1 MIEAVFE
8 YIRQYNLIEQGD
20 RVILGVSGGA
30 DSVCLFRVLLELRKK
45 IDFQMY
51 VVHVEHGIRGEEA
64 IRDLQFVEKLCQN
77 YGVECSVYHFDIP
90 AMAKE
95 KKLSEEEAGRMAR
108 YQAFAMEKK
117 KISGNGRV
125 RIAVAHHKNDNVE
138 TLLLHL
144 IRGTGIAGLK
154 AMEPVRN
161 DIIRPLL
168 FLERKEI
175 ENYLA
180 GLSQEFCTDS
190 TNLTTDY
197 ARNKIRLKVL
207 PELEKINSSAI
218 KHVDS
223 AAAKIAKADRYLAK
237 MVQKEYTSIVTR
249 KETWYLLNIE
259 RLQLAEEYIQGE
271 VVKQALYECSGSQ
284 KNITTAHI
292 ESVLGLLF
300 RENGKQISLPYE
312 MKAVRAYDVIQ
323 LQKETAEKDREE
335 ISVIIQEP
343 GQYNVPYTNEKFLVT
358 LENIPENNKKFI
370 NLEQKTYTK
379 CFDYDKI
386 EGSLVIRTRKTG
398 DYLVIDEQ
406 GHRQSL
412 KSFFINEKIE
422 RQRRNQILLVADG
435 SHVLWIVG
443 YRISGK
449 YKVGK
454 ETSRIIRIQRIGEE
468 EDE

>member
-8 YIRQYNLIEQGD
+8 YIRQYNLIEKGD
-20 RVILGVSGGA
+20 TVILGVSGGA
-30 DSVCLFRVLLELRKK
+30 DSVCLFRVLLELRHR
-45 IDFQMY
+45 IGFEMY

-64 IRDLQFVEKLCQN
+64 IRDLHFVEELCKSHK
-77 YGVECSVYHFDIP
+77 VECGVYHFDIP
-90 AMAKE
+90 HMAKQ

-108 YQAFAMEKK
+108 YQAFSIEKK
-117 KISGNGRV
+117 KRQCHGRV

-144 IRGTGIAGLK
+144 VRGSGIAGLK

-175 ENYLA
+175 EGYLSEI
-180 GLSQEFCTDS
+180 SQGFCTDS

-197 ARNKIRLKVL
+197 ARNKIRLNVL
-207 PELEKINSSAI
+207 PELEKINSSAV
-218 KHVDS
+218 KHMDS
-223 AAAKIAKADRYLAK
+223 AAKKIAKADRYLAK
-237 MVQKEYTSIVTR
+237 MVKKEYASIVK
-249 KETWYLLNIE
+249 KENKIYLLDIKCL
-259 RLQLAEEYIQGE
+259 RDSDEYIQGE
-271 VVKQALYECSGSQ
+271 VVKQALYECGGSQ
-284 KNITTAHI
+284 KNITTTHI
-292 ESVLGLLF
+292 ESVLGLID
-300 RENGKQISLPYE
+300 RENGKQVSLPYG
-312 MKAVRAYDVIQ
+312 MKAVRAYDFIQ
-323 LQKETAEKDREE
+323 LKKAETETVREE
-335 ISVIIQEP
+335 ISVIIHES
-343 GQYNVPYTNEKFLVT
+343 GQYNIPYTNEKFLIT
-358 LENIPENNKKFI
+358 IENMTENNKKFI

-398 DYLVIDEQ
+398 DYLVIDDQ

-422 RQRRNQILLVADG
+422 RELRDQILLVADG

-443 YRISGK
+443 YRISEK
-449 YKVGK
+449 YKAGK
-454 ETSRIIRIQRIGEE
+454 ETSRIIKIQRIGGNYNE
-468 EDE
+468 